1 MYQLLVC
8 ITCGLQAGRCLGSR
22 AVSPEA
28 AAVEA
33 RVQSG
38 AGASTSGR
46 SAEQLSPLP
55 LAQKAGRSGGEDG
68 CFRQP
73 QTAGAPGLAAKQG
86 NAEQHAQLAAGG
98 AALQDSHSAALQT
111 WEPSAAMG
119 AAEAG
124 QQVPS
129 RSTPA
134 VRQHSEAAVLQT
146 TDPSAAVGA
155 AEAGQ
160 QLPSR
165 STPATR
171 QPLEAAVLQTQ
182 RPSAALGAAEASQQG
197 LAPGTPSEA
206 VRTLQLRWPCS
217 NCLPMYRLL
226 LLALRPYH
234 LTGPP
239 PLVPH
244 PST

>member
-8 ITCGLQAGRCLGSR
+8 ITCGLQAGRCLGTR

-28 AAVEA
+28 AADEA

-46 SAEQLSPLP
+46 SAEWLSPLP

-73 QTAGAPGLAAKQG
+73 QTAGAPGLAAKQV

-98 AALQDSHSAALQT
+98 AALQDSHFAVLQT
-111 WEPSAAMG
+111 WEPSAAIG

-124 QQVPS
+124 QHVPS
-129 RSTPA
+129 HSTPA
-134 VRQHSEAAVLQT
+134 VRQNSEAAVPQT
-146 TDPSAAVGA
+146 ADPSAAVGA

-165 STPATR
+165 STPAAR
-171 QPLEAAVLQTQ
+171 QLLEAAVLQTQ

-197 LAPGTPSEA
+197 LAPGTPSGA

-217 NCLPMYRLL
+217 KLI
-226 LLALRPYH
+226 AQ
-234 LTGPP
+234 
-239 PLVPH
+239 V
-244 PST
+244 PSTLACAETIPLDGSSPT